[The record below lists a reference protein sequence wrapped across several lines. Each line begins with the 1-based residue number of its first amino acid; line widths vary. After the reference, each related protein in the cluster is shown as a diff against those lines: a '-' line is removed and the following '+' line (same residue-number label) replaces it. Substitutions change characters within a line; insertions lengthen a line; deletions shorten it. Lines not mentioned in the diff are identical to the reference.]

1 MRAGEHK
8 HPEFLQRNP
17 WGEVPVLQDGDMTLR
32 DSQAILVYLAAKHGR
47 SEWWPADPAAQA
59 KIVGWL
65 SVAANELQHGP
76 ATARRAD
83 RFGIALDKTEPLRR
97 AGRILALLE
106 AHLAG
111 CDWLVG
117 SRPTL
122 AECAVMPYVAL
133 APEGGI
139 DLAPYPS
146 VLAWIDRIRA
156 LPGFVPMPGIPA

>member
-1 MRAGEHK
+1 M
-8 HPEFLQRNP
+8 
-17 WGEVPVLQDGDMTLR
+17 D
-32 DSQAILVYLAAKHGR
+32 Y
-47 SEWWPADPAAQA
+47 
-59 KIVGWL
+59 
-65 SVAANELQHGP
+65 
-76 ATARRAD
+76 
-83 RFGIALDKTEPLRR
+83 
-97 AGRILALLE
+97 
-106 AHLAG
+106 
-111 CDWLVG
+111 